1 MKFKKPSNTL
11 EGQTKKPIEEDARD
25 SDFYPCPGCKKNILK
40 SELRKNLNVCPL
52 CSHHLKLSARRRIAI
67 ISDPGSFTETDQEL
81 TSDNLLQFPEY
92 DEKLALA
99 RLESSENEAVITGF
113 CEVGGHRTAIFAME
127 PRFMMGSMGRVVG
140 EKITRLFEAA
150 TAARLP
156 VVSFTVSGGARMQ
169 EGILS
174 LMQMAKTSGA
184 AGRHSEG
191 GNLFLCVLTDPTT
204 GGVTANF
211 AMQGD
216 IIIAEP
222 GALICFT
229 GPRVIEQ
236 TIRKK
241 LPEGFQKAEF
251 QLEKGFLDDIV
262 DRRKQ
267 RDYIIKIL
275 KMHAKGG
282 AAV

>member
-1 MKFKKPSNTL
+1 MRFKKPSNTL
-11 EGQTKKPIEEDARD
+11 EGQTRADKKTAEAKD
-25 SDFYPCPGCKKNILK
+25 SEYYPCPNCKKNITK
-40 SELRKNLNVCPL
+40 SELRENLNVCPL

-67 ISDPGSFTETDQEL
+67 ISDPDSFVETDREL
-81 TSDNLLQFPEY
+81 STDNILQFPEY
-92 DEKLALA
+92 DEKLERA
-99 RLESSENEAVITGF
+99 RQESSESEAVITGF
-113 CEVGGHRTAIFAME
+113 CAIGGVPAAIFVME

-150 TAARLP
+150 TERHLP
-156 VVSFTVSGGARMQ
+156 VVGFTVSGVPGCRR
-169 EGILS
+169 ILS

-184 AGRHSEG
+184 VGRHNRA

-204 GGVTANF
+204 GGVTASF
-211 AMQGD
+211 AMEGD

-241 LPEGFQKAEF
+241 LPEGFQRAEF
-251 QLEKGFLDDIV
+251 LLEKGFLDNIV
-262 DRRKQ
+262 DRRDQ

-275 KMHAKGG
+275 KMHTGSG
-282 AAV
+282 VAV